1 MQVTKCQKA
10 QLGEIRKKIKTD
22 ERSWILLE
30 IRLRIVFYMNSDFL
44 LTSKSQ
50 LHVLCYKFVLSWS
63 LMEVKKQDYVFWL
76 VLGVGVVAP

>member
-1 MQVTKCQKA
+1 M
-10 QLGEIRKKIKTD
+10 
-22 ERSWILLE
+22 
-30 IRLRIVFYMNSDFL
+30 FYMNSDFL